1 MKVRCGKIV
10 VVILLLMTSLRVLA
24 DGVTFHSLP
33 TPKAQ
38 EGKQQAF
45 QFGRATYYHKSLHG
59 RRTATGERFDMEA
72 MTAAHRNLKLGSF
85 VRVTNLRN
93 GLRVAARINDR
104 LPPRSR
110 AIIDLSIRAARQLGI
125 YRRGVAKV
133 KLEMISEDEYGREN
147 NRP

>member
-10 VVILLLMTSLRVLA
+10 VIILLLMTSLRVFA
-24 DGVTFHSLP
+24 HGVTSASEAKQP
-33 TPKAQ
+33 AAQ
-38 EGKQQAF
+38 Y
-45 QFGRATYYHKSLHG
+45 GRATHYHKSLHG

-93 GLRVAARINDR
+93 GLRVAVRINDR